1 MRSKIVKYCMLRKH
15 SYRRSKHRK
24 NSSKLSVRCISSKA
38 ACVRL
43 RITYAVSSRFIEV
56 SMKMLKKPLMM
67 GMTNIYKEDSSTSK
81 KFKTSS
87 MLVMK
92 RRKSS
97 LAMCLMM
104 LTDRLRKRNKN
115 LQMHN
120 ATMFKR
126 INKP

>member
-1 MRSKIVKYCMLRKH
+1 MRSKIVKYCMLRKLN
-15 SYRRSKHRK
+15 YRKSKHRK
-24 NSSKLSVRCISSKA
+24 NNLRLCVRCTNSRA

-43 RITYAVSSRFIEV
+43 RITCAVSSRFIEV